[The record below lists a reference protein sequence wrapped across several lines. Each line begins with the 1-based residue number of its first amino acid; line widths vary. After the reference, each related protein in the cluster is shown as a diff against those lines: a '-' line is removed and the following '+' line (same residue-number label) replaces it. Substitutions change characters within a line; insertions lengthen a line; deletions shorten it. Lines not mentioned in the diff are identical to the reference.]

1 MFYRILPRTS
11 PFNEKHPMKTQSIEQ
26 QIAMFRRMKGF
37 AAHAQKWFLGGAALG
52 ITLAV
57 ILFWFEPKAFFFV
70 SGILIMLSLFFASVG
85 FAEQR
90 TGPNI
95 VAAISAYDSDTPTRG
110 KVTVLVEPWEDDD
123 NSGITYY
130 AIVHE
135 RNHPDWKYDFRPQNW
150 QPIAQT
156 YPAKIWRSGSKR
168 QPVLVIVE
176 EGVMIP
182 ASDPKPVE

>member
-1 MFYRILPRTS
+1 
-11 PFNEKHPMKTQSIEQ
+11 MKKQTVEQ
-26 QIAMFRRMKGF
+26 QIALFRRIKGF

-52 ITLAV
+52 IIVAV
-57 ILFWFEPKAFFFV
+57 ILFWFWHQAFFFSAFLGMV
-70 SGILIMLSLFFASVG
+70 SIFFASVG
-85 FAEQR
+85 FYEQR

-95 VAAISAYDSDTPTRG
+95 VAAIFAYDSDTPTHG
-110 KVTVLVEPWEDDD
+110 KVTLLIEPWEDDD
-123 NSGITYY
+123 YSGITYY

-135 RNHPDWKYDFRPQNW
+135 RNHPDWKYDFIPQDW

-156 YPAKIWRSGSKR
+156 YPAKIWRTGSKR

-182 ASDPKPVE
+182 RDDPKPVEITD

>member
-1 MFYRILPRTS
+1 
-11 PFNEKHPMKTQSIEQ
+11 MKKQSVEQ
-26 QIAMFRRMKGF
+26 QIADFRRMKGF

-52 ITLAV
+52 IILAV
-57 ILFWFEPKAFFFV
+57 ILFWFPLPAPFF
-70 SGILIMLSLFFASVG
+70 SALLIIPSLFFAMVG
-85 FAEQR
+85 FAEKR

-95 VAAISAYDSDTPTRG
+95 VAAISAYDSGTLTRG

-123 NSGITYY
+123 YSGIAYC

-135 RNHPDWKYDFRPQNW
+135 RNHPDWKYDFRPHGW

-156 YPAKIWRSGSKR
+156 YPAKIWRTASKR
-168 QPVLVIVE
+168 QPVLVIIE

-182 ASDPKPVE
+182 VSDPKPVEVESLQGASP